1 MKSNALRDKYH
12 FAPFETNH
20 AAEEIRENYFY
31 LHMLDKALDSAQI
44 SLPASLTAADIGP
57 SSWFYVQALFSA
69 LTWHGSPEPRTVHL
83 TGYEVDAYR
92 LYADFH
98 TRKDHALGQ
107 MQGLAGVEY
116 VDRGFTAQPE
126 AFDVIT
132 MFFPFV
138 FEKDHLQWGLPGS
151 LFDPAEL
158 MKSAWESLNNGG
170 LLIIVN
176 QGHKE
181 NKAET
186 QLLKRL
192 NIPVASS
199 FKMDPLLYSYPLTRY
214 IITVKK

>member
-1 MKSNALRDKYH
+1 M
-12 FAPFETNH
+12 
-20 AAEEIRENYFY
+20 
-31 LHMLDKALDSAQI
+31 
-44 SLPASLTAADIGP
+44 
-57 SSWFYVQALFSA
+57 
-69 LTWHGSPEPRTVHL
+69 
-83 TGYEVDAYR
+83 DAYR

-98 TRKDHALGQ
+98 TRRDHALGQ
-107 MQGLAGVEY
+107 MQGLDGVEY
-116 VDRGFTAQPE
+116 LDRGFTLQPDT
-126 AFDVIT
+126 FDVIT

-151 LFDPAEL
+151 LFDPAVL
-158 MKSAWESLNNGG
+158 MKSAWESLKRGG

-176 QGHKE
+176 QGHE
-181 NKAET
+181 EHKAET